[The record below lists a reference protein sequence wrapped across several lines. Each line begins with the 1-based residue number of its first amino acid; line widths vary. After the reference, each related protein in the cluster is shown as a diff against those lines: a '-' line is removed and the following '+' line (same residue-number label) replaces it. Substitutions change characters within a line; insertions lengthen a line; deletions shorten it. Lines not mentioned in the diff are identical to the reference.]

1 LRNGVYSLPEAHRNY
16 VFAVGK
22 KLVVSM
28 FAGLGLAMIAC
39 AGCARTRA
47 VVQRE
52 LAGAISL
59 ACGAG
64 NSWSHLAVAGL
75 PAEGAGMSRRACAL
89 RRKGSRPQPPCSHVP
104 QGELARATTE
114 H

>member
-1 LRNGVYSLPEAHRNY
+1 MFLPLGRNWWFLCSR
-16 VFAVGK
+16 
-22 KLVVSM
+22 
-28 FAGLGLAMIAC
+28 GLGWPWLPAP
-39 AGCARTRA
+39 RTRA

-59 ACGAG
+59 AWGAG
-64 NSWSHLAVAGL
+64 NSWIHLAVAGL

-89 RRKGSRPQPPCSHVP
+89 RRKGSRPQPPCSRAP

>member
-1 LRNGVYSLPEAHRNY
+1 MRNGVYSLPEAHGNH

-64 NSWSHLAVAGL
+64 NSWSHLAGL
-75 PAEGAGMSRRACAL
+75 P
-89 RRKGSRPQPPCSHVP
+89 PPR
-104 QGELARATTE
+104 ELA
-114 H
+114 